1 MRRTLALIV
10 VLVAGGFL
18 LPVVVPWFSEQTLGI
33 GCEVSEDE
41 RIEGQLRRGVARYNR
56 QLASRATVELTP
68 QEVRISGRTVTM
80 PYLVNSMIAP
90 GSRNAMAAQLRRVA
104 LNSVCGPFRFAVR
117 HGWRFAITFSDVA
130 GAQIRVTVG
139 PQDC

>member
-41 RIEGQLRRGVARYNR
+41 RIEGQLRRGVAR
-56 QLASRATVELTP
+56 
-68 QEVRISGRTVTM
+68 
-80 PYLVNSMIAP
+80 
-90 GSRNAMAAQLRRVA
+90 
-104 LNSVCGPFRFAVR
+104 
-117 HGWRFAITFSDVA
+117 
-130 GAQIRVTVG
+130 
-139 PQDC
+139 